1 MARRVLAEIL
11 PADDGLRRFFDYQ
24 IKAANDPGQA
34 DLEGL
39 ADGLARGQLTPPP
52 EGDPLLKAAADF
64 YLTLGELDRRLLC
77 ERHLGLGTDRAR
89 AGRVGKSLPG
99 YYRTLN
105 RMLNGCQGF
114 IGARG
119 F

>member
-1 MARRVLAEIL
+1 VARRVRAEIL
-11 PADDGLRRFFDYQ
+11 PADQGLRRFLDFQ
-24 IKAANDPGQA
+24 ITAANESGRADPEA
-34 DLEGL
+34 L

-52 EGDPLLKAAADF
+52 EGDPILKAAADF
-64 YLTLGELDRRLLC
+64 YLTLGDLDRRLLC

-114 IGARG
+114 LGARG